1 MMTLEYNSKMS
12 IGWFCLHEGLQKNE
26 HEKTLLYYR
35 LIMHSYG
42 NNAFFKQV
50 KGELY
55 YFFNE
60 LEEAKKQFNEAFDLY
75 IFEEKILYAFILVLK
90 MKLFE
95 IEINS
100 QQQNL
105 YKKMESFKKYALF
118 FE

>member
-1 MMTLEYNSKMS
+1 MTLEYNSKMS
-12 IGWFCLHEGLQKNE
+12 ISWFCLHEGLQKNE

-60 LEEAKKQFNEAFDLY
+60 PEEAKREFAEAFDLY
-75 IFEEKILYAFILVLK
+75 LVEGKLFYAFILVLK

-95 IEINS
+95 IEITLS
-100 QQQNL
+100 QENL
-105 YKKMESFKKYALF
+105 YQKIESTKKYPLF
-118 FE
+118 FQT